1 MTIPITPLVVAPLA
15 QAGGWREKSA
25 YLGYQIRRSP
35 LTMAGLAITL
45 MVLLC
50 MAFAPWLATH
60 DPNAL
65 NLAQRLAEPSAAHW
79 FGTDEVGRDL
89 FSRVLYGSQQSV
101 GVGLFVAF
109 ASCLIGGLLGCM
121 SGVIGGRFDGVTMR
135 LMDIMLSVPSLVL
148 IMALTAALGPSL
160 FNAMLAITLVRI
172 PFYVRLARGQ
182 ALSIRQMGYVKA
194 AQTFGA
200 GRWHIVLW
208 HVARNAM
215 PPLLV
220 QMSLDIGSA
229 ILMASALGFI
239 GLGAQQPT
247 AEWGAMVAT
256 GRNYILDQWWYSTF
270 PGLAILVTATGFN
283 LLGDGV
289 RDLLDPRQQGK

>member
-1 MTIPITPLVVAPLA
+1 MTTPLTPLSIPSVAQTPA
-15 QAGGWREKSA
+15 WRERFA
-25 YLGYQIRRSP
+25 YLRYQIGRSP
-35 LTMAGLAITL
+35 LTIAGLVISAL
-45 MVLLC
+45 VLLC
-50 MAFAPWLATH
+50 MIFAPWLAPY

-65 NLAQRLAEPSAAHW
+65 DLIHRLAPPSAEHW

-89 FSRVLYGSQQSV
+89 LSRVLFGSQQSV

-109 ASCLIGGLLGCM
+109 SSCLIGGLLGCM
-121 SGVIGGRFDGVTMR
+121 SGVIGGRFDSLIMR

-208 HVARNAM
+208 HVARNAT

-220 QMSLDIGSA
+220 QLSLDIGAA

>member
-1 MTIPITPLVVAPLA
+1 MTTPLTPLSIPAVAQTPA
-15 QAGGWREKSA
+15 WRERFA
-25 YLGYQIRRSP
+25 YLRYQIGRSP
-35 LTMAGLAITL
+35 LTIAGLVISAF
-45 MVLLC
+45 VLFC
-50 MAFAPWLATH
+50 MIFAPWLAPY

-65 NLAQRLAEPSAAHW
+65 DLIHRLAPPSAQHW

-89 FSRVLYGSQQSV
+89 LSRVLYGSQQSV

-109 ASCLIGGLLGCM
+109 TSCLIGGLLGCM
-121 SGVIGGRFDGVTMR
+121 SGVIGGRFDSLIMR

-208 HVARNAM
+208 HVARNAT

-220 QMSLDIGSA
+220 QLSLDIGAA

-270 PGLAILVTATGFN
+270 PGLAILLTATGFN

>member
-1 MTIPITPLVVAPLA
+1 MSIPSVAQTPA
-15 QAGGWREKSA
+15 WRERFA
-25 YLGYQIRRSP
+25 YLRYQIGRSP
-35 LTMAGLAITL
+35 LTIAGLVISAL
-45 MVLLC
+45 VLLC
-50 MAFAPWLATH
+50 MIFAPWLAPY

-65 NLAQRLAEPSAAHW
+65 DLIHRLAPPSAEHW

-89 FSRVLYGSQQSV
+89 LSRVLFGSQQSV

-109 ASCLIGGLLGCM
+109 SSCLIGGLLGCM
-121 SGVIGGRFDGVTMR
+121 SGVIGGRFDSLIMR

-208 HVARNAM
+208 HVARNAT

-220 QMSLDIGSA
+220 QLSLDIGAA

>member
-1 MTIPITPLVVAPLA
+1 MSAPLTMPVPVPLA
-15 QAGGWREKSA
+15 QRPTWRARLA
-25 YLGYQIRRSP
+25 YLSYQVRRSP
-35 LTMAGLAITL
+35 LTIAGLVITL
-45 MVLLC
+45 LVLIC
-50 MAFAPWLATH
+50 MAFAPWLASH

-65 NLAQRLAEPSAAHW
+65 NLAQRLAEPSAEHW

-89 FSRVLYGSQQSV
+89 FSRVLYGSRQSV

-109 ASCLIGGLLGCM
+109 ASCLAGGVLGCL
-121 SGVIGGRFDGVTMR
+121 SGIIGGRFDALVMR

-148 IMALTAALGPSL
+148 IMALAAALGPSL
-160 FNAMLAITLVRI
+160 FNAMLAITVVRI

-194 AQTFGA
+194 AETFGS
-200 GRWHIVLW
+200 GRWHIVSW
-208 HVARNAM
+208 HVGRNAM

-220 QMSLDIGSA
+220 QLSLDIGSA

-256 GRNYILDQWWYSTF
+256 GRNFILDNWWYSTF